1 MAFAFLKIHDIPFL
15 KYVLLIIE
23 YSRNVQKRKWM
34 SLGSDISKL
43 TVPRSV
49 KKKQTKK
56 EKIAEKTVQS
66 LSDVSRLLDHN
77 TFEHVKTKI
86 DSSID
91 NVSDEYLLQKT
102 FLGKDEGEIKAHHE
116 RLDAVAQGKEKITV
130 IQD

>member
-1 MAFAFLKIHDIPFL
+1 M
-15 KYVLLIIE
+15 IIE